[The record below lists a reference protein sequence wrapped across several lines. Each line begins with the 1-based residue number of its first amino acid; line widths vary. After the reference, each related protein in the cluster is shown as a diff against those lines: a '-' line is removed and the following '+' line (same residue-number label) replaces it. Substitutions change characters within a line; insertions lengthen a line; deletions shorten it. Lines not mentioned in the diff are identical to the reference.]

1 MKKKESMFY
10 SYRIITEEAEEE
22 GLNRKRRSGG
32 CWLEFHTSWD
42 KDEVRQGKNLNRA
55 ICLKDLTKFVDGTPL
70 KFEGDYGKDHHERL
84 AYFMTSCEHEIDLY
98 KMQRVK
104 SEYKM
109 FSPALASIPEFIRPS
124 KNTTNR
130 SRK

>member
-55 ICLKDLTKFVDGTPL
+55 ICLKDLTKPVDG
-70 KFEGDYGKDHHERL
+70 FDHHERL

-109 FSPALASIPEFIRPS
+109 FVPASASIPEFIRPS